1 VRSLR
6 GQVDEERRDR
16 PVLFVVKEAY
26 PSRTLFGCACSAAA
40 AGGHVIRRGRHGSR
54 DEPEAES
61 IVSMK
66 VRPLGGARAPVT
78 RAKRRFREIA
88 AAEGANFGPAPTK
101 QSMDTITLSYHGQ
114 DVALAG
120 RERFWLAAH
129 IEALPTGHADKRHVC
144 FMALYARDVLVGDMP
159 GPYND
164 EDADRFARLALQ
176 PGSGSSGPP
185 Q

>member
-1 VRSLR
+1 
-6 GQVDEERRDR
+6 
-16 PVLFVVKEAY
+16 
-26 PSRTLFGCACSAAA
+26 
-40 AGGHVIRRGRHGSR
+40 
-54 DEPEAES
+54 
-61 IVSMK
+61 
-66 VRPLGGARAPVT
+66 
-78 RAKRRFREIA
+78 
-88 AAEGANFGPAPTK
+88 
-101 QSMDTITLSYHGQ
+101 MDTITLSYQGQ

-144 FMALYARDVLVGDMP
+144 FMALYARDVLAGDMP

-164 EDADRFARLALQ
+164 ENADRFARLALQ